1 MDSSR
6 TARSPNRI
14 QPLAQTSIGWVAM
27 LWGFCVVLPVGMQY
41 LCLFLL
47 LILMSVSGRWRDTWK
62 LAQREKYWSFSVF
75 FFLGLTL
82 LILAT
87 QEKRYPET
95 ASNLWHGFRIV
106 LTMFV
111 GLSLYVHEAKKAL
124 MGALASLGL
133 MSLFVAAN
141 HMGLTQGSH
150 QDLVKFIPEGNAWI
164 NMSILLAMLVMA
176 STRLAS
182 IVTDRFMFGAVALIG
197 LLALAMILLV
207 MNQRNAFIAVT
218 IGLICLSVAWWR
230 LRLRYVV
237 GAMAIVTLSSILLF
251 QSVETLQARF
261 NTGLLE
267 IEQAH
272 AGLASQNSMVVRY
285 HMYQKTTE
293 MIVARPLNGWGIG
306 SWNDQWKKRT
316 DPVLHGFNMPHN
328 DFLWMGAQAGLG
340 GSMAWLA
347 LMLSLCWMG
356 WKQRGARGNIAFSMA
371 CIALISS
378 LFNSAT
384 RDASIG
390 LPMLYI
396 VCSALAYSFGHRG
409 KQI

>member
-1 MDSSR
+1 MDSSL
-6 TARSPNRI
+6 TAGSQHRI
-14 QPLAQTSIGWVAM
+14 RPLAQTSIGWVAM
-27 LWGFCVVLPVGMQY
+27 LWGFCIVLPVGMQY

-62 LAQREKYWSFSVF
+62 LAQREKYWCFSVF

-106 LTMFV
+106 LTIFV

-124 MGALASLGL
+124 ISAITSLGL

-141 HMGLTQGSH
+141 HMGLTQGFP
-150 QDLVKFIPEGNAWI
+150 QGLLKFIPQGNAWI
-164 NMSILLAMLVMA
+164 NMSILLAMLAMA

-182 IVTDRFMFGAVALIG
+182 ILTDRFMFGTVALIG
-197 LLALAMILLV
+197 LLALVMILLV
-207 MNQRNAFIAVT
+207 MNQRIGFVAVA
-218 IGLICLSVAWWR
+218 IGLVCLSVAWWR
-230 LRLRYVV
+230 LSLRYVM
-237 GAMAIVTLSSILLF
+237 GAIVFVTLSLLLLF
-251 QSVETLQARF
+251 QSLETLQAKF

-267 IEQAH
+267 INQAR
-272 AGLASQNSMVVRY
+272 AGHASQSSMGIRY
-285 HMYQKTTE
+285 HMYKKTTE
-293 MIVARPLNGWGIG
+293 MITAHPLKGWGIG

-316 DPVLHGFNMPHN
+316 DPALHGFNMPHN
-328 DFLWMGAQAGLG
+328 DFLWMGAQAGWG
-340 GSMAWLA
+340 GAMAWLS
-347 LMLSLCWMG
+347 LMLSLCWIG
-356 WKQRGARGNIAFSMA
+356 WKQRDYGGNIAFSMA

-390 LPMLYI
+390 LPMLFI